1 MLLPF
6 DLSSAFGKGMDDTH
20 AAFWPKKLEDL
31 KKLKRFRTYGD
42 LAAHLGMSKSGLA
55 NVRSGRQELSVE
67 LRLKVLKELG
77 GAVNE
82 EDFTNLFPLNTK
94 QSFEGEMGRLFD
106 PDTGHDLEQNFW
118 ARRIDELKYRF
129 NVRHDNDLARS
140 LSISPSV
147 ISAQRAGKDALSP
160 VAKIKILDK
169 LGYTAARS
177 LLLDLLPPRVK
188 KRLKRFDDLRF
199 EKRSKKRNRRD

>member
-1 MLLPF
+1 
-6 DLSSAFGKGMDDTH
+6 MDDSH
-20 AAFWPKKLEDL
+20 AAFWPQKLEEL
-31 KKLKRFRTYGD
+31 KELKRFRTYGD

-55 NVRSGRQELSVE
+55 NVLSGRQELSVE
-67 LRLKVLKELG
+67 LRLEVLKELG
-77 GAVNE
+77 GEVNE
-82 EDFTNLFPLNTK
+82 EDFANLFPLNTK
-94 QSFEGEMGRLFD
+94 QSFENEMDRLFD
-106 PDTGHDLEQNFW
+106 PDTGHAMEQDFW

-147 ISAQRAGKDALSP
+147 ISGQRAGKDALSP

-169 LGYTAARS
+169 LGYTATRS

-199 EKRSKKRNRRD
+199 KKLGNKRRR

>member
-1 MLLPF
+1 
-6 DLSSAFGKGMDDTH
+6 MDDSH
-20 AAFWPKKLEDL
+20 AAFWPEKLEEL
-31 KKLKRFRTYGD
+31 KKAKGFRTYGD
-42 LAAHLGMSKSGLA
+42 LATYLGMSKSGLA

-67 LRLKVLKELG
+67 LRLEVLKKLG
-77 GAVNE
+77 GEVNE
-82 EDFTNLFPLNTK
+82 EDFANLFPINTR
-94 QSFEGEMGRLFD
+94 QSIDGEMDRLFD
-106 PDTGHDLEQNFW
+106 PDKGHALEQNFW

-199 EKRSKKRNRRD
+199 ENRDKKRNLRD